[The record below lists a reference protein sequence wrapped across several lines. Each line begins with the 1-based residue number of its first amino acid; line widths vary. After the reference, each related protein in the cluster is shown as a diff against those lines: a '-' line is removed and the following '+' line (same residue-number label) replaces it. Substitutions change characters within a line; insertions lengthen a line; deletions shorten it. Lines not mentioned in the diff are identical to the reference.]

1 MDVKEFAYCSDKYQY
16 TMGKS
21 FMDCGKGEQMA
32 VFNLFYRKAPE
43 NNNWAVVSGTDEVVE
58 MIENLGSMPE
68 EFYEKFLPGDEYA
81 EFRHY
86 LAGMKFTGNVYA
98 MREGEI
104 AFPNEPIVIVEA
116 PLIQAQVLETPMLC
130 IMNHQMAVATK
141 ASRVCRATSHPVS
154 EFGSRRAHGPWAAVY
169 GAKAAIIAGCASTSN
184 ILTGVINGV
193 PSTGTMAHSFVT
205 SYGST
210 VEGEHKAFCDYINTH
225 RGENLILLIDTY
237 DTLRCGVLNAIRAF
251 KENGIDNDYPYGYG
265 IRLDSGDL
273 AYLSRQARRM
283 MDEAGFPNAKV
294 CASGDLDENVIWDLK
309 QQGACID
316 SWGVGTRMITSD
328 GCPALGGVYKMS
340 AEIIDGQIVPKIK
353 VSENPAK
360 VTNPGYKKVQRIY
373 NREGMAMADIIMLDH
388 ETIDTAKPLTIFHPV
403 DTWKRQTY
411 TDYTLR
417 DLLVPVFVDGEC
429 VYTCPKLSEIQ
440 SYCKNEIS
448 TLWEQYRRRLN
459 PHVYK
464 VDLSYE
470 LYALRHQLLNAA
482 RTEQGDIPPMQ

>member
-1 MDVKEFAYCSDKYQY
+1 MRILLAEDEKDLNRVIEKKL
-16 TMGKS
+16 KS
-21 FMDCGKGEQMA
+21 EGYSVDACYNGEDAWHCLEMA
-32 VFNLFYRKAPE
+32 
-43 NNNWAVVSGTDEVVE
+43 
-58 MIENLGSMPE
+58 
-68 EFYEKFLPGDEYA
+68 EYA
-81 EFRHY
+81 
-86 LAGMKFTGNVYA
+86 A
-98 MREGEI
+98 
-104 AFPNEPIVIVEA
+104 VILDIMMPGRDGYE
-116 PLIQAQVLETPMLC
+116 VLELMRKRGIQTPVIFLTAKDT
-130 IMNHQMAVATK
+130 IEDKVTGLDLGANDYLVKPFSFRELMARL
-141 ASRVCRATSHPVS
+141 RVMTRISSGNQTNRYEAGDLVM
-154 EFGSRRAHGPWAAVY
+154 EFGLRRAQGPDAGLY
-169 GAKAAIIAGCASTSN
+169 GARAALIAGCGSTSN
-184 ILTGVINGV
+184 VLAGQLWDV
-193 PSTGTMAHSFVT
+193 PVAGTHAHSWVMSFPDELT
-205 SYGST
+205 
-210 VEGEHKAFCDYINTH
+210 AFRAYAQAYPDAC
-225 RGENLILLIDTY
+225 LLLVDTY
-237 DTLRCGVLNAIRAF
+237 DTLHSGMPNAIRVFHELRA
-251 KENGIDNDYPYGYG
+251 KGHEPLG

>member
-1 MDVKEFAYCSDKYQY
+1 MRNLTMLTDLYQM
-16 TMGKS
+16 TMMNGYINAGIT
-21 FMDCGKGEQMA
+21 DRIA
-32 VFNLFYRKAPE
+32 VFDLFYRQNPGGSAFAVAAGLEQVVDYIKNLHFDPEDIDYLRSLHLFDERFFDYLKDFRFTGELYAVPEGTVVFPYEPLIRIKAPLFE
-43 NNNWAVVSGTDEVVE
+43 AQL
-58 MIENLGSMPE
+58 IE
-68 EFYEKFLPGDEYA
+68 
-81 EFRHY
+81 
-86 LAGMKFTGNVYA
+86 TA
-98 MREGEI
+98 ML
-104 AFPNEPIVIVEA
+104 NIV
-116 PLIQAQVLETPMLC
+116 
-130 IMNHQMAVATK
+130 NHQTLIATK
-141 ASRVCRATSHPVS
+141 AARVCQAAAGDLVM
-154 EFGSRRAHGPWAAVY
+154 EFGLRRAQGPDAGLY
-169 GAKAAIIAGCASTSN
+169 GARAALIAGCGSTSN
-184 ILTGVINGV
+184 VLAGQLWNV
-193 PSTGTMAHSFVT
+193 PVAGTHAHSWVMSFPDELT
-205 SYGST
+205 
-210 VEGEHKAFCDYINTH
+210 AFRAYAQAYPDAC
-225 RGENLILLIDTY
+225 LLLVDTY
-237 DTLRCGVLNAIRAF
+237 DTLHSGMPNAIRVFHELRA
-251 KENGIDNDYPYGYG
+251 KGHEPLG

-464 VDLSYE
+464 VDLSYA